1 MAARVLVRTTG
12 LPREEWLQARRQGI
26 GSSDAPAV
34 CGLDPY
40 RKPVQVYLDKL
51 GLEPDRSDSEAAEW
65 GRLLEDVIAGEFA
78 RRTGK
83 KVRRFNAILQH
94 EAYPWML
101 AEPDREVVGG
111 ALLEVKTTGAGRLN
125 EWENDQ
131 VPERVMVQVQHQLE
145 VTGAD
150 LAYLAVLIGG
160 QRLLIREVWPDK
172 ELAKALVQIE
182 DRFWNG
188 HVVPR
193 VPPPPD
199 DSEAYS
205 RAMAAL
211 YPGQAGATVELPP
224 EASPLIDLYRNA
236 QGLLRYWEQ
245 AKQRAENALKAMMG
259 NATIGLVGG
268 KPVVRWTRF
277 TTKVLDQKALCEAY
291 PEILASFT
299 REEPRQ
305 RFSLI
310 GKGDE

>member
-1 MAARVLVRTTG
+1 MAARVLARTTG
-12 LPREEWLQARRQGI
+12 LSREEWLQVRRQGI

-40 RKPVQVYLDKL
+40 RKPIQVYLDKL
-51 GLEPDRSDSEAAEW
+51 GLEEERPESEAAEW
-65 GRLLEDVIAGEFA
+65 GRLLEDLIAVEFA

-101 AEPDREVVGG
+101 AEPDREVSGR
-111 ALLEVKTTGAGRLN
+111 AILEVKTTGVGHLK
-125 EWENDQ
+125 EWDNGQ

-150 LAYLAVLIGG
+150 LAYVAVLVGG

-211 YPGQAGATVELPP
+211 YPGQAGATIALPP
-224 EASPLIDLYRNA
+224 EASDLIDLYRNA
-236 QGLLRYWEQ
+236 QGMLRYWEQ

-259 NATIGLVGG
+259 NATVGLLGG
-268 KPVVRWTRF
+268 KPAVRWTRY
-277 TTKVLDQKALCEAY
+277 TTQVLDQQALREAH
-291 PEILASFT
+291 PEIVAAFT
-299 REEPRQ
+299 RDEPRQ
-305 RFSLI
+305 RFGLI
-310 GKGDE
+310 TKGDE